1 MIEVKNIFVQIK
13 EKQVLEDVSFGL
25 KAGELLCVIGANGA
39 GKTTLLR
46 TISGLVGLQSG
57 EILFQEETIDKY
69 KPFGLSRKGLV
80 HVPQGRQIIPNLSV
94 YDNMVIGAINSGL
107 SKSNIHS
114 RLENQFGY
122 FPILKERLAISA
134 GSLSGG
140 EQQMLAIARGL
151 MMNPV
156 VLMLDEPSLGLAP
169 QVVLKIM
176 ETLQILSEEGLAI
189 ILVEQVAML
198 ALEFSDKALV
208 LRQGKIVSRGDSK
221 DLLHSPDLISKY
233 LS

>member
-221 DLLHSPDLISKY
+221 DLLYSPDLISKY